1 MFPTSQYSNHLV
13 LVAYCCGRNGRI
25 VSHVVYCLTSR
36 PSGGPI
42 TVDTWDEI
50 AVTVTVDT
58 LARAV
63 VTVTVDT

>member
-1 MFPTSQYSNHLV
+1 
-13 LVAYCCGRNGRI
+13 
-25 VSHVVYCLTSR
+25 VSHVVYCLTPR

>member
-1 MFPTSQYSNHLV
+1 M
-13 LVAYCCGRNGRI
+13 
-25 VSHVVYCLTSR
+25 SHVVYCLPPR

-42 TVDTWDEI
+42 TVDTWGEI